1 MKHILGPGLIAAAV
15 MAAGGAAAQTVNI
28 TDAMQTA
35 QNVTSPAP
43 VPTPTPAPDATSW
56 SPFVATPPVGK
67 AAGTFMVRVRAIG
80 VLPED
85 WSSSVGVIGGHIS
98 VSSSAAPEVDVSYFF
113 TDNIAAELIAA
124 STNHHIQATGTAL
137 GTVDVGRTW
146 VLPPTVTAQYHF
158 MPHERFS
165 PYVGAGLNATFFY
178 ASDPAR
184 PTIQKL
190 SLSNNIGGAFQVGF
204 DYNFTGHWFFNVD
217 FKQLILHTT
226 ATLNHGAIKANDWL
240 SPAVV
245 GAGIGYRF

>member
-1 MKHILGPGLIAAAV
+1 VNRILRSGVVVAAM
-15 MAAGGAAAQTVNI
+15 MAAGGAAAQNVNI
-28 TDAMQTA
+28 IDAMQTA

-43 VPTPTPAPDATSW
+43 IPAQAAPPPSDAS
-56 SPFVATPPVGK
+56 APVGK
-67 AAGTFMVRVRAIG
+67 AAGTLMVRVRIIG
-80 VLPED
+80 VIPED
-85 WSSSVGVIGGHIS
+85 WSSSVSLIGGHVA
-98 VSSSAAPEVDVSYFF
+98 VSASAAPEVDLSYFF
-113 TDNIAAELIAA
+113 TDHIAAELIAA

-137 GTVDVGRTW
+137 GTVDVGNTW
-146 VLPPTVTAQYHF
+146 VLPPTVTLQYHF
-158 MPHERFS
+158 MPHQQFS

-178 ASDPAR
+178 ATSPAT

-190 SLSNNIGGAFQVGF
+190 SLSGNIGGAFQVGF

-226 ATLNHGAIKANDWL
+226 ATLNRGAIKANDRL